1 MNDIIVPVNLE
12 ACISSS
18 LDFIFS
24 GSTGA
29 IYSLGLVL
37 EGSIN
42 QFLIPSDRL
51 RQFGSLLRKS
61 SEVFG
66 LFLEPL
72 RIPGQLSEKL

>member
-1 MNDIIVPVNLE
+1 MTDIIVPVNLE

-18 LDFIFS
+18 LDFLFS
-24 GSTGA
+24 STGA

-42 QFLIPSDRL
+42 QFLIRYDRP
-51 RQFGSLLRKS
+51 RQLGSLLRKS

-66 LFLEPL
+66 LFLEPS